1 MSLCWISWVC
11 RYRGLVMVPQ
21 EQALVLVVWVVLY
34 GHPRVR
40 ALPEACHQTVA
51 SIIGMFKLQGV
62 RLGEDFGR
70 L

>member
-1 MSLCWISWVC
+1 
-11 RYRGLVMVPQ
+11 MVPQ

-34 GHPRVR
+34 GHPRVC

-51 SIIGMFKLQGV
+51 SIIGMFKLRGV